1 MRAQAHAVPSTVWQ
15 PRGEGTKPDLGTL
28 MGLRIDG
35 VPSSYGD
42 REAMLYALSVGFGRD
57 PDDQAERPFVVEHR
71 GLRTVPT
78 LATVVSQTGI
88 TQRSGLDFTKVV
100 HAEQALHFISPL
112 PPAADLLSDAE
123 IVRVVDKG
131 EGKGVYVTTRTRVR
145 DAGTGQPYFESMS
158 TILARGDG
166 GIGSAG
172 GSLPPPHELPQRTP
186 DAVVKLETRPDQGLL
201 YRLNGDRNPLH
212 TDADAAARLGLRAPI
227 LHGLCTYGIACRA
240 VLQVACGYDTARLAS
255 FCGRF
260 SQPVYIGETLLTDI
274 WIDGR
279 QVSFRC
285 RTAERDLVVF
295 DRGIAHLSS

>member
-1 MRAQAHAVPSTVWQ
+1 MSARAPAVPSTVWR
-15 PRGEGTKPDLGTL
+15 PRAEGAKADLGTL
-28 MGLRIDG
+28 MGRTVAG
-35 VPSSYGD
+35 APSSYGD

-57 PDDQAERPFVVEHR
+57 PGDQAERPFVVEHR

-88 TQRSGLDFTKVV
+88 LQRSDLDFTKVV
-100 HAEQALHFISPL
+100 HAEQALHFLSPL

-123 IVRVVDKG
+123 VVRVVDKG
-131 EGKGVYVTTRTRVR
+131 EGKGAYVTTRTRVR
-145 DAGTGQPYFESMS
+145 DAGTGQPYFESIS

-172 GSLPPPHELPQRTP
+172 APPPGPHELPQRPP
-186 DAVVKLETRPDQGLL
+186 DAVVKLATRPDQGLL

-227 LHGLCTYGIACRA
+227 LHGLCTCGIACRA

-255 FCGRF
+255 FGGRF
-260 SQPVYIGETLLTDI
+260 SQPVYIGETLATEV

-285 RTAERDLVVF
+285 RAAERNLVVF
-295 DRGIAHLSS
+295 DRGTAQLNS